1 LQKITPV
8 KQIKKEYQMKRTMKQ
23 IGLSMLLLAGMATV
37 SFGFEYENTPRNLQK
52 LFETILVANAKGD
65 YATAAKLT
73 RDLIPDG
80 ERIMRGMRSG
90 VSMEIFKKYVKT
102 CNAVRENADDK
113 KVAGLLTRKPERS
126 QIYLYGVITEQIAL
140 NQKGSIVWK
149 EFPGGAVKAA
159 KTILKPKTWFY
170 EIERVEPGK
179 SRGFKYHLIFW
190 DGQKWCMLGRVWSVL
205 R

>member
-1 LQKITPV
+1 
-8 KQIKKEYQMKRTMKQ
+8 MKRTMKQ

>member
-1 LQKITPV
+1 
-8 KQIKKEYQMKRTMKQ
+8 MKRRMK
-23 IGLSMLLLAGMATV
+23 SAAVSVLLLAGMATV

-52 LFETILVANAKGD
+52 LFETIVSANAKGD

-73 RDLIPDG
+73 KDLMPNSKRISKVIRKNVSPDLFQG
-80 ERIMRGMRSG
+80 YDKMYNQILTSTA
-90 VSMEIFKKYVKT
+90 S
-102 CNAVRENADDK
+102 DK
-113 KVAGLLTRKPERS
+113 KIASMLTRWPKS
-126 QIYLYGVITEQIAL
+126 NQIYLYGATTEQIAS
-140 NQKGSIVWK
+140 NEKGSIVWK

-179 SRGFKYHLIFW
+179 SKGFKYHLIFW
-190 DGQKWCMLGRVWSVL
+190 DGQKWCMLGMVWKSL